1 MKTTNRSR
9 RLKLRRRRGTMSIE
23 VALSLGVM
31 LPICGGLLI
40 GGTKICFVLYQAI
53 NSLVSWPFL

>member
-1 MKTTNRSR
+1 MRTTKKIR
-9 RLKLRRRRGTMSIE
+9 RLKSRCRGTMSIE

>member
-1 MKTTNRSR
+1 MRTTKSTRRQKSR
-9 RLKLRRRRGTMSIE
+9 RRSGTMSIE

-31 LPICGGLLI
+31 IPVCGGLLL

>member
-1 MKTTNRSR
+1 
-9 RLKLRRRRGTMSIE
+9 MSIE

-31 LPICGGLLI
+31 LPVCGGLLF
-40 GGTKICFVLYQAI
+40 GGTKICIVLYQAI

>member
-1 MKTTNRSR
+1 MRSTNPTRRQKSRLRS
-9 RLKLRRRRGTMSIE
+9 GTMSIE

-31 LPICGGLLI
+31 IPICGGLLL